1 VLEILISGF
10 LNEKSTECSIYLNVL
25 NFRARIRANIC
36 STFQVVRLSNPK
48 PFTVTVTIN
57 YDSQILFFIF
67 VLQRVE
73 SQEENA
79 EAVEILTLRKCSK
92 MNFLET

>member
-1 VLEILISGF
+1 MLEILISGF
-10 LNEKSTECSIYLNVL
+10 LNEESTECSIYLNVL

-48 PFTVTVTIN
+48 PFTVTIN